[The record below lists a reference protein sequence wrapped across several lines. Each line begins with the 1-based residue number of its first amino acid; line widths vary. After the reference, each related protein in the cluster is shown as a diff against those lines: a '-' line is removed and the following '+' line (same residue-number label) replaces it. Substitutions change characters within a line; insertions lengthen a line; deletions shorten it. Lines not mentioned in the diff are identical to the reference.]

1 MQKLTTGG
9 EERCTLEGDYLSWTD
24 MQWTLHGGASNQT
37 LTKEDVCTSQG
48 RTFNFFG
55 GPFPGIQACAKHC
68 RKLGNRM
75 PSITNP
81 TEWTSLQLFLR
92 KNLWDKGIVVGNF
105 FLALTDTRE
114 EGVWRDYYTGEQ
126 LENYTNSCYKS
137 NGGKDMGEAY
147 NCVYYRSTFAQTRT
161 WIVWQCLS
169 TSLRGFPCTY
179 VSPPLIHLR
188 GSCPDTQLEKSYTVT
203 QFASDPKNII
213 MVGTVSAQIRFLC
226 SWQTKLDSIRLQV
239 QMF

>member
-1 MQKLTTGG
+1 MKTKKGWENLWKEIKAVSPDTSKLTTWIWLQATKGDIGG
-9 EERCTLEGDYLSWTD
+9 
-24 MQWTLHGGASNQT
+24 
-37 LTKEDVCTSQG
+37 
-48 RTFNFFG
+48 
-55 GPFPGIQACAKHC
+55 
-68 RKLGNRM
+68 KLGRLDHW
-75 PSITNP
+75 P
-81 TEWTSLQLFLR
+81 E
-92 KNLWDKGIVVGNF
+92 GVE
-105 FLALTDTRE
+105 AE